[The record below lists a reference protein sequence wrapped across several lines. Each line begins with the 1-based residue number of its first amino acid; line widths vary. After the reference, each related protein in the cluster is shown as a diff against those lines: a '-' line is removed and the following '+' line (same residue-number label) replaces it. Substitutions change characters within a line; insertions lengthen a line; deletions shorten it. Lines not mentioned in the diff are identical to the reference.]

1 MNLKSVS
8 LATKLLLASCV
19 SAVVV
24 VTAIV
29 SFIKFSIIPQMTEQA
44 LVNQTSALAH
54 ALRGARGS
62 EAMWSQDELGRPDT
76 LDGFSSQGKIVATL
90 FVAKDGRYFR
100 AATTLKKEDGSRAVG
115 TELDPGSEAAQ
126 ALRAGHEYSGHM
138 TLFNRPHMTTYLP
151 VALANGALGAVFVGI
166 DYGSADPMLL
176 LAKQM
181 DYMVLAVGAAAILL
195 LAVGMYFSVRVEA
208 RHRETEDIFRTTQEG
223 IFLIDHELRIGSQTS
238 QALSKLLGFA
248 VQPGESFLEMI
259 RPSVSP
265 KTFETAKEY
274 IELLLRHDVKEK
286 LVASLNPL
294 DCIEVSAVGPN
305 GAIDT
310 RFLQIRFNRVMKS
323 GKVTHLLG
331 TANNITRQVKLEREL
346 KESERKV
353 QEQMTMMV
361 HILQVDPRLLQEF
374 LTHAAEGLGRIN
386 DEIRTSSATV
396 GMSDAQ
402 IDAAFRL
409 AHQLKGDASALQ
421 LETFTQSL
429 HSLETLLGGLRESK
443 QRKGEALLPVTVKM
457 KEIFSEIS
465 SIQEVMI
472 RISQLRGVVTVE
484 PPRPAHDE
492 SLAQQ
497 PLVRQW
503 AAFARQLAGQHEKKV
518 DLVYQGL
525 DLEGLG
531 DPLHE
536 ALNSVVNQFIRNAL
550 VHGVE
555 SPAERKQRGK
565 PEAARLSVYVSDLSD
580 GFIELSFRD
589 DGAGINIEKVRAA
602 ALRSGRHTPESV
614 AKMDARSLTML
625 IFEPGFSTRA
635 QADTDAGRG
644 IGLDAVR
651 EIVGRQGGR
660 MRIGSTPG
668 EYCHFRVQ
676 LPLRRQVATAAPLLS
691 TGQAKPAAEVA

>member
-1 MNLKSVS
+1 MNLKSAS
-8 LATKLLLASCV
+8 LATRLLLTSCV

-24 VTAIV
+24 VAAIV

-44 LVNQTSALAH
+44 LVNQTSTLAH

-62 EAMWSQDELGRPDT
+62 DAMWQPAELGRPDT

-90 FVAKDGRYFR
+90 FLAKDGRYFR
-100 AATTLKKEDGSRAVG
+100 AATTLKKEDGSRAIG
-115 TELDPGSEAAQ
+115 TELEPNSEAAK

-138 TLFNRPHMTTYLP
+138 MLFNRLHMTTYLP
-151 VALANGALGAVFVGI
+151 VALANGVMGAVFVGI

-181 DYMVLAVGAAAILL
+181 DYMVLAVGAAAVLL
-195 LAVGMYFSVRVEA
+195 LGVGMYFSVRVEA

-223 IFLIDHELRIGSQTS
+223 IFLIDHDLRVGSQTS
-238 QALSKLLGFA
+238 QALSRLLGFA
-248 VQPGESFLEMI
+248 VQPGENFLEMI
-259 RPSVSP
+259 RASVSP

-274 IELLLRHDVKEK
+274 LELLLRHEVKEK

-294 DCIEVSAVGPN
+294 DCIEVSAVGPS

-310 RFLQIRFNRVMKS
+310 RFLQISFNRVVKS

-331 TANNITRQVKLEREL
+331 TANNITRQVRLEREL

-353 QEQMTMMV
+353 QDQMAMMV
-361 HILQVDPRLLQEF
+361 HILQADPRLLQEF
-374 LTHAAEGLGRIN
+374 LVHAGEGLSRIN
-386 DEIRTSSATV
+386 EEIRTSSQTT
-396 GMSDAQ
+396 GLSDAQ
-402 IDAAFRL
+402 IDTAFRL

-421 LETFTQSL
+421 LETFTQAL
-429 HSLETLLGGLRESK
+429 HGLETLLGGLRESA
-443 QRKGEALLPVTVKM
+443 QRKGEALLPVTVRM
-457 KEIFSEIS
+457 KEIFSEIA
-465 SIQEVMI
+465 SIQEVMA

-484 PPRPAHDE
+484 PPRPAADE
-492 SLAQQ
+492 SVAQQ

-503 AAFARQLAGQHEKKV
+503 AAFAHQLAEQHGKKV

-525 DLEGLG
+525 DLEQLG
-531 DPLHE
+531 GKQHE
-536 ALNSVVNQFIRNAL
+536 AINSVVNQFIRNAL

-589 DGAGINIEKVRAA
+589 DGAGINLEKVRAA
-602 ALRSGRHTPESV
+602 ALRSGRHTPESL
-614 AKMDARSLTML
+614 AKMDARGLTML
-625 IFEPGFSTRA
+625 IFEPGLSTRA

-676 LPLRRQVATAAPLLS
+676 LPQLRRREAP
-691 TGQAKPAAEVA
+691 TIEPAAETVKSSTEVA